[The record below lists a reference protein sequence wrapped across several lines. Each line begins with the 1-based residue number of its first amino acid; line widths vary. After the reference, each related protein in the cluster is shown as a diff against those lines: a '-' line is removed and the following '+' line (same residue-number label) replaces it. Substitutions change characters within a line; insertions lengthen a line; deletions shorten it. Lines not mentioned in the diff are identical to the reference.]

1 MTTAA
6 VIEALTPR
14 FDLDVDDR
22 IIFRS
27 ASWAPRRRGKYVD
40 LLDPRSGELLAWTDE
55 ELLGQIAFGN
65 ARVVRGNASEKD
77 QAYAAATADLAMLP
91 KTVVEDARRALA
103 YTDELKA
110 RGLIYRPAL
119 ADVQRAIMHVAT
131 RIHDPQPPAPYLVKR
146 WLKKGERCAAGG
158 GRTPADTTVSD
169 FVIQH
174 SFKGNRTSRVS
185 FEVSKIIHAT
195 IEQVYLTPERRSVT
209 SALSVCR
216 NRVRVAN
223 ESRDPQDQLKV
234 PGRKAVENAIA
245 SLPRV
250 EVIRRR
256 QGADKAYDAVGP
268 VEYRSRPQEPLD
280 EIEMDHSAC
289 DLFVID
295 SLTGAPLGRP
305 TIVIG
310 VDRCTAMPWGMH
322 VGFDPPSVH
331 TVMQCMRNGMLP
343 KTYVRIYAD
352 KGIWDIKGSWPAFG
366 RPKKL
371 SVDRGAENI
380 NHDMKALGVD
390 LPIKEIEAKRG
401 RAGRLKGGIER
412 FLGNLNRT
420 MLQEQRGTTFSNV
433 VVRDDYDPRK
443 SAVITYEELLEKIHQ
458 WLVDFYICHFHHG
471 IKDVPLRLWNEKIT
485 SYKPRQVEN
494 IDKLLPLFGRIEQR
508 TLRRDGIRWQNLFFT
523 SPELMALLSNP
534 DFLKASTN
542 ARGHVDVRF
551 RYDPSSIDHVHV
563 YLPHARG
570 QETMHLR
577 VPVEKRALSYARG
590 LSVWAHTSILKMM
603 RDTAMTAVDIA
614 ALDATKTKL
623 LADLDREMPGSAK
636 VRGMTRIARIRQ
648 IGGVAPYGDSV
659 RTTPEGSFEDRR
671 QQTVLEE
678 AGMLESNHSPRQQV
692 ASGYLL
698 PPGASDPDEDDLA
711 EFASVASSPRASEQ
725 KSKRRSDPA
734 VTATHKRAKAR
745 GRGRTAVPKTAIS
758 AADDDID
765 FYGDEVSA

>member
-1 MTTAA
+1 MIAATA
-6 VIEALTPR
+6 IEALTPR

-27 ASWAPRRRGKYVD
+27 ASWAPRRRGKLID
-40 LLDPRSGELLAWTDE
+40 LLDARSGELLAWTDE
-55 ELLGQIAFGN
+55 ELLGQIALGN

-77 QAYAAATADLAMLP
+77 QAYAAAAADLAMFP

-119 ADVQRAIMHVAT
+119 ADVQRAIAHVAA
-131 RIHDPQPPAPYLVKR
+131 RIFDPQRPAPYLVKR

-158 GRTPADTTVSD
+158 GRMPADTTVSD
-169 FVIQH
+169 FVRQH

-185 FEVSKIIHAT
+185 FEVSQIIHAT
-195 IEQVYLTPERRSVT
+195 IEQVYLTPERRSVE
-209 SALSVCR
+209 SCLSVCR
-216 NRVRVAN
+216 DRVRLAN
-223 ESRDPQDQLKV
+223 ESRDPLDQLKI
-234 PGRKAVENAIA
+234 PGRKAIENAIA

-250 EVIRRR
+250 EVITRRH
-256 QGADKAYDAVGP
+256 GADKAYDAVGP
-268 VEYRSRPQEPLD
+268 VEYRPRPQEPLD
-280 EIEMDHSAC
+280 EIEMDHTTC
-289 DLFVID
+289 DLFVADI
-295 SLTGAPLGRP
+295 LTGAPLGRP

-310 VDRCTAMPWGMH
+310 VDRCTAMPWGVH

-343 KTYVRIYAD
+343 KTYVRIYAE
-352 KGIWDIKGSWPAFG
+352 KGIWDINGSWPAFG

-412 FLGNLNRT
+412 LLGTLNRT

-433 VVRDDYDPRK
+433 VARDDYDPK
-443 SAVITYEELLEKIHQ
+443 KNAVITYEELLEKIHQ
-458 WLVDFYICHFHHG
+458 WLIDVYIHRFHHG
-471 IKDVPLRLWNEKIT
+471 IKDVPLRLWNEKI
-485 SYKPRQVEN
+485 SNYKPRQVEN
-494 IDKLLPLFGRIEQR
+494 IDKLLPLFGRIEHR
-508 TLRRDGIRWQNLFFT
+508 ILRRDGIRWQHLFFT
-523 SPELMALLSNP
+523 SPDLMVLLSNP

-542 ARGHVDVRF
+542 ARGNVVVRF
-551 RYDPSSIDHVHV
+551 RYDPSSIDHIHV

-577 VPVEKRALSYARG
+577 VSVEKRAKNYARG
-590 LSVWAHTSILKMM
+590 LSVWAHSSILKMM
-603 RDTAMTAVDIA
+603 RDTAMAAVDIA
-614 ALDATKTKL
+614 ALDAAKAKL
-623 LADLDREMPGSAK
+623 LADIDREMPGSAK

-659 RTTPEGSFEDRR
+659 RTTPDGSFEDSR
-671 QQTVLEE
+671 QDAALEE
-678 AGMLESNHSPRQQV
+678 AGTSGRKYSPPRDV
-692 ASGYLL
+692 ANGYLL
-698 PPGASDPDEDDLA
+698 SPSEFDPDEDDLD
-711 EFASVASSPRASEQ
+711 VLASET
-725 KSKRRSDPA
+725 SKPGAAKHKYKRSSDPA
-734 VTATHKRAKAR
+734 GSAIQKRPKAG
-745 GRGRTAVPKTAIS
+745 GRGRTTMPKTLVPPS
-758 AADDDID
+758 EGEID
-765 FYGDEVSA
+765 FYSDEVRA